1 MWIVWYNIYFSRWTG
16 SWSLGWSR
24 TRPEAADLRHSC
36 CCRSRSCMRLME
48 PWPCPSHHDFALA
61 AVASRPRLIGANLEP
76 VISTG
81 SALSRTKTLGRVA
94 ASLRAYTL
102 SPADTRL
109 SPQHWLGAAGC
120 NSRAGLVRF
129 TLAQADYELGHEG
142 HDRVRCAA
150 RLHARMHT
158 PDHLCPRAVAH
169 TRSIIITEYEFACVH
184 SAPRR
189 RGSSRRALTHRPSS
203 RRALTHRPQAAS

>member
-1 MWIVWYNIYFSRWTG
+1 
-16 SWSLGWSR
+16 
-24 TRPEAADLRHSC
+24 
-36 CCRSRSCMRLME
+36 ME

-94 ASLRAYTL
+94 ASLRIAL

-129 TLAQADYELGHEG
+129 TLAQAAYDLGHGRNEV
-142 HDRVRCAA
+142 VR
-150 RLHARMHT
+150 L
-158 PDHLCPRAVAH
+158 
-169 TRSIIITEYEFACVH
+169 
-184 SAPRR
+184 
-189 RGSSRRALTHRPSS
+189 AL
-203 RRALTHRPQAAS
+203 